1 MKQLMTK
8 KVNAALSFG
17 LFDIKMGQLI
27 ALIIIAL
34 IGATFLLVL
43 SGKNELQFK
52 SELLSM
58 RAKISSSFSGS
69 AGYDDLTNEIAI
81 KLGAVSSSYV
91 KGNSIVNDWGGDI
104 NFISAEDNATFF
116 IEATEI
122 PDKECISLAGDQ
134 KDNWVSVSINGTLLG
149 EDSSIA
155 EITGLCTNGDNTVT
169 FQSR

>member
-134 KDNWVSVSINGTLLG
+134 KDNWVSVSINGTQLG

>member
-8 KVNAALSFG
+8 KVNAAFSFG
-17 LFDIKMGQLI
+17 LFDTKMGQVFSLVI
-27 ALIIIAL
+27 LAL
-34 IGATFLLVL
+34 IGTTFYMVFG
-43 SGKNELQFK
+43 GKNELQFK

-58 RAKISSSFSGS
+58 RSKISTSFTGS
-69 AGYDDLTNEIAI
+69 AGYGDLTNEIAI
-81 KLGAVSSSYV
+81 KLGAVPSSYV
-91 KGNSIVNDWGGDI
+91 KGNSIVHDWGGNI
-104 NFISAEDNATFF
+104 TFISAEDNATFF

-122 PDKECISLAGDQ
+122 PDKECISLASDQ
-134 KDNWVSVSINGTLLG
+134 KDNWVSVSVNGTQLG